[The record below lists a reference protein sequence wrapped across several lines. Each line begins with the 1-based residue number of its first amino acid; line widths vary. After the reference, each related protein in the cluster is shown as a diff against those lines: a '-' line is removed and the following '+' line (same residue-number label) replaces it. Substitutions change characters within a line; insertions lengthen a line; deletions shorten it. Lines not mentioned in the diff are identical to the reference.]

1 MLTTKGGFTPNFTG
15 FGLVLLLSLGLVSCA
30 PSRATAPRTGPIEVV
45 ATIGMIADVT
55 AVIGGEWVK
64 VKGLMGPGVDPHLF
78 KATPSDVQALQD
90 AEVIFYGGLH
100 LESKMGELFEQMAAS
115 RTVVAV
121 TRSIP
126 EDQLL
131 SPPGFQGLHDP
142 HVWFDVTLWQ
152 QATREIA
159 DTLIAQRPEAREVI
173 EANAAGYLAEL
184 QALDAYVLAQAQR
197 VPGAQRLL
205 ITAHDAFNYFG
216 RRYGFE
222 VVGLQGIST
231 EAEAGTGDVQ
241 SLVKL
246 IVDRRVKALFIESSV
261 PVKNIQAVQEGARA
275 RGWTVTVGGELF
287 SDAMGS
293 TGTFEGT
300 YLGMVRH
307 NIDTVVGALLGE
319 VNHE

>member
-1 MLTTKGGFTPNFTG
+1 MMNAKLGRSLRGVGLALLT
-15 FGLVLLLSLGLVSCA
+15 LLALTSCA
-30 PSRATAPRTGPIEVV
+30 PSRSSAPRTGPISVV
-45 ATIGMIADVT
+45 TTIGMIADV
-55 AVIGGEWVK
+55 AENVGGEWVK
-64 VKGLMGPGVDPHLF
+64 VKALMGPGVDPHLF

-90 AEVIFYGGLH
+90 AEVILYGGLH
-100 LESKMGELFEQMAAS
+100 LESKMGELFEQMAS
-115 RTVVAV
+115 TRPVVAV

-159 DTLIAQRPEAREVI
+159 ATLVAQRPEAREAI
-173 EANAAGYLAEL
+173 EANTARYLAEL
-184 QALDAYVLAQAQR
+184 EALDTYVLAQAQR
-197 VPGAQRLL
+197 VPEAQRLL

-293 TGTFEGT
+293 AGTFEGT
-300 YLGMVRH
+300 YIGMVRH